1 MENPYT
7 PPSATVADV
16 GNSKRAKSPKV
27 IGIILLILSVFGI
40 IGLTSNVFL
49 LTSENALMANIL
61 EQQGL
66 GRSYYYFSLILG
78 TLTTFWLLYISIQ
91 LIKYHDVGR
100 KHFNYYLIFSL
111 ISGPLNFAYQ
121 MSVMPEGTPFSAMLP
136 GMFGAVIAL
145 LFYVLGWYYLNKAET
160 KASLT

>member
-7 PPSATVADV
+7 PPRATVADV
-16 GNSKRAKSPKV
+16 GSPQRAKSPKV

-40 IGLTSNVFL
+40 IGLASNAFL
-49 LTSENALMANIL
+49 LTSENALMENIL

-66 GRSYYYFSLILG
+66 GRTYYHFSLILG

-91 LIKYHDVGR
+91 LIKYRDIGR

-121 MSVMPEGTPFSAMLP
+121 MSVKPEGTPFAAMLP
-136 GMFGAVIAL
+136 GMIGAVIAL
-145 LFYVLGWYYLNKAET
+145 LFYVLGWYYLNKAAT
-160 KASLT
+160 KACLN